1 MEGTCRRPYCYNN
14 AVGNIEFA
22 WDRRKAQSNLVNHSV
37 SFEEAQSV
45 FLDESARLI
54 DDPDHSGD
62 EERFLLLGYSFQA
75 RCIIVS
81 HLSGSRCSD
90 PADLG
95 PARDGPRRRDVLE
108 LPMRKEY
115 DFSKS
120 RKNPY
125 AKQLK
130 RQITIRLDTVAV
142 AYFKQM
148 AAELG
153 MPYQNLINL
162 FLRDC
167 ALQKRRPSI
176 QWQESTKQ
184 PARQ

>member
-1 MEGTCRRPYCYNN
+1 
-14 AVGNIEFA
+14 
-22 WDRRKAQSNLVNHSV
+22 
-37 SFEEAQSV
+37 
-45 FLDESARLI
+45 
-54 DDPDHSGD
+54 
-62 EERFLLLGYSFQA
+62 
-75 RCIIVS
+75 
-81 HLSGSRCSD
+81 
-90 PADLG
+90 
-95 PARDGPRRRDVLE
+95 
-108 LPMRKEY
+108 MRKEY

-130 RQITIRLDTVAV
+130 SQITIRLDTAAV

-167 ALQKRRPSI
+167 AIEKRRPVI
-176 QWQESTKQ
+176 QWPAEGAETKDERL
-184 PARQ
+184 PARTAGRKRV